1 MRKKKLKLEA
11 EEENKR
17 YEASEIV
24 VLCFVVVSGFFSRSL
39 FCFWRKKE
47 M

>member
-24 VLCFVVVSGFFSRSL
+24 VVLCFVVVSGSVLSLSFQSL
-39 FCFWRKKE
+39 FCF
-47 M
+47 